1 MSSDSEVEA
10 SGSRRKEVTEVEEVA
25 PVITGTPA
33 LAARAA
39 TAPTMV
45 EEEAEAERPWALL
58 ASVPRRHGEPD
69 LLRKH
74 FSFHLVRPPCVSVL
88 RAAICI
94 TIGGRLLRE
103 TPATRSRGFYYPYV
117 AAADPSGAILLCAGH
132 RSDWNGPDEPNRARF
147 FLCDAA
153 SGKATQLP
161 DHLFARHAGRMGLI
175 RDDGGRVMVAYLNH
189 APASASRQASTSL
202 LCHWAGSEGWTT
214 KPLACPVD
222 VAARD
227 WGKDGVVALGGR
239 LWWVDLACG
248 LLTCDPFADAPD
260 LAYIPLPPGCGLP
273 DAGPGVRREL
283 DKRRFVKASRG
294 RLRFVDIHLAD
305 DGGGDPTVTMWTARD
320 GGWVPRYSVAFPE
333 IWAHPSFTASRAAE
347 PERYDCD
354 EVPLQDAD
362 AEPLVPEV
370 PALALVNPFDPDVLY
385 FWQGTQVFAVDVPEK
400 TVVAR
405 GGSFV
410 MPKYRIPEGEFHSS
424 RSLHAWVL
432 PPAIVRDMDGPGCCF
447 SFLNAVPSY
456 LCGRDEEYSDHGSQ
470 EYLSPPD
477 SE

>member
-1 MSSDSEVEA
+1 MNNVCKYRDVGAFLQKGGGWLGGLGPRAVDRGA
-10 SGSRRKEVTEVEEVA
+10 SATCVHGGPRPREGVCPPGPGA
-25 PVITGTPA
+25 MLGTPA
-33 LAARAA
+33 SSPP
-39 TAPTMV
+39 APQ
-45 EEEAEAERPWALL
+45 
-58 ASVPRRHGEPD
+58 
-69 LLRKH
+69 
-74 FSFHLVRPPCVSVL
+74 
-88 RAAICI
+88 AAIFVAVW
-94 TIGGRLLRE
+94 GD
-103 TPATRSRGFYYPYV
+103 PSFYYPYV

-161 DHLFARHAGRMGLI
+161 DHLFARHAGRMELI

-305 DGGGDPTVTMWTARD
+305 DGGGDLTVTMWTARD
-320 GGWVPRYSVAFPE
+320 GGWVPRYSVAFPD
-333 IWAHPSFTASRAAE
+333 IWAHPSFTTSRGAAE
-347 PERYDCD
+347 PERYDMPF
-354 EVPLQDAD
+354 EAHPSFRKRRAA
-362 AEPLVPEV
+362 AEPLLREV
-370 PALALVNPFDPDVLY
+370 PVLALVHPFNPDVL
-385 FWQGTQVFAVDVPEK
+385 
-400 TVVAR
+400 
-405 GGSFV
+405 
-410 MPKYRIPEGEFHSS
+410 
-424 RSLHAWVL
+424 
-432 PPAIVRDMDGPGCCF
+432 
-447 SFLNAVPSY
+447 
-456 LCGRDEEYSDHGSQ
+456 
-470 EYLSPPD
+470 
-477 SE
+477 